1 MADPMICDE
10 IFAALE
16 QQEIV
21 VDTHGAFRHKAGI
34 HGSSKAVKRALGSMI
49 KAGKVVRQR
58 PEPEGCS
65 GGYRP
70 ITFRLN
76 HS

>member
-16 QQEIV
+16 LQEVV
-21 VDTHGAFRHKAGI
+21 VDTHGEFRHKADI

-49 KAGKVVRQR
+49 EHGLVTRHR
-58 PEPEGCS
+58 PEPNGCS
-65 GGYRP
+65 DVYRP
-70 ITFRLN
+70 ITFRLT
-76 HS
+76 